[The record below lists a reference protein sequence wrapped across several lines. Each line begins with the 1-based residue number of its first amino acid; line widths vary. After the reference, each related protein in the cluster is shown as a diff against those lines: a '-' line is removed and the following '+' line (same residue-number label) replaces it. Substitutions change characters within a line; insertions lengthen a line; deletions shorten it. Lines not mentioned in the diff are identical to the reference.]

1 MQLKNRNQSILEI
14 EDIDCSSELQG
25 QQAEEHN
32 PFFPLHKLFL
42 ICYWQLTPTAI
53 AEELMKSEEADSALG
68 KLAPQK
74 GKESTKWSNRFTPAA
89 LDNII
94 AQK

>member
-32 PFFPLHKLFL
+32 LN
-42 ICYWQLTPTAI
+42 
-53 AEELMKSEEADSALG
+53 DSQVSL
-68 KLAPQK
+68 
-74 GKESTKWSNRFTPAA
+74 
-89 LDNII
+89 
-94 AQK
+94 